1 MKNHQTEPEHTQP
14 LNADPRGVTPATR
27 RILGP
32 MLAGL
37 AIDAVDLVT
46 FGPIGIYT
54 GMFVGGAV
62 GYWLAPG
69 LGFPPKGRWLSAL
82 MTGIYCTM
90 PITGFIPAAAIAA
103 GLSRAL
109 FQKDDAAASQ
119 ADPALRPD
127 GSIEAEYTSQ
137 WNDSDQP

>member
-1 MKNHQTEPEHTQP
+1 MKNSEQNETS
-14 LNADPRGVTPATR
+14 ATK
-27 RILGP
+27 RIFGP

-37 AIDAVDLVT
+37 LIDAVDLIT
-46 FGPIGIYT
+46 FGSIGIYA

-62 GYWLAPG
+62 GYWLAPA

-90 PITGFIPAAAIAA
+90 PITGFIPAATIAA

-109 FQKDDAAASQ
+109 FREDDAAAAKQ
-119 ADPALRPD
+119 ATGSAGKADSPLSPD
-127 GSIEAEYTSQ
+127 DSIEAEFTSE
-137 WNDSDQP
+137 WEDSDQP